1 MFYFFQF
8 SRPPRQVT
16 MTASSSGSAIIQLE
30 ADYNIVEP
38 ENTNDLEIRV
48 NTDVDTLGKVFVK
61 TCVS

>member
-1 MFYFFQF
+1 
-8 SRPPRQVT
+8 